1 MLEHREGG
9 CHCGRVRFRAQV
21 DLDLLSQCSRT
32 VCTKKGILHPPVAPE
47 NFEFAAWQELA
58 DSLYVWHRGGPA
70 HILLALRNAPVLYP
84 AVPTRQNH
92 SQRALSRRYRRAEPQ
107 THSLFRWPSLGGSP
121 AQTDCRRRT
130 RRCCRFKRG
139 SHTKENSGSRFGI
152 RRPTR
157 ASVQRG

>member
-1 MLEHREGG
+1 
-9 CHCGRVRFRAQV
+9 
-21 DLDLLSQCSRT
+21 
-32 VCTKKGILHPPVAPE
+32 VAPE
-47 NFEFAAWQELA
+47 NFEL
-58 DSLYVWHRGGPA
+58 LRGKNLLTAYTFGTGVGPA
-70 HILLALRNAPVLYP
+70 HILLALRNALVLHP

-92 SQRALSRRYRRAEPQ
+92 SQRALSRRYRQAEPQ
-107 THSLFRWPSLGGSP
+107 THSFFRWPSLGGSP
-121 AQTDCRRRT
+121 AQADCRRRT